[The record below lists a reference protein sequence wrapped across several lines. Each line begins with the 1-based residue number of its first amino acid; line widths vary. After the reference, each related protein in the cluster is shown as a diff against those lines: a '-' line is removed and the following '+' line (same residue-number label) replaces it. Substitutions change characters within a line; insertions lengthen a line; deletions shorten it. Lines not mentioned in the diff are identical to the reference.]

1 MTTVNQYAP
10 MMGRIVDDA
19 GRPTTAFQIW
29 LRELWRHTVGASTPS
44 GGGATVN
51 AAYFMG
57 AFGGAEDGEP
67 GMPGQAG
74 PQGPQGLPGVTMWLP
89 GEDGEDSFIQ
99 GPIGPTGA
107 TGSAGATGPA
117 GATIWLPGEDGEDA
131 ASFMTPRRLDEG
143 PLPTASVSF
152 NDQQALSFRVEN
164 RTSDPS
170 SPTVG
175 QIWLRT
181 DL

>member
-67 GMPGQAG
+67 GMPGQPG
-74 PQGPQGLPGVTMWLP
+74 PQGPQGLPGVTM
-89 GEDGEDSFIQ
+89 
-99 GPIGPTGA
+99 
-107 TGSAGATGPA
+107 
-117 GATIWLPGEDGEDA
+117 WLPGEDGEDA

-152 NDQQALSFRVEN
+152 NDQQALSFRIEN
-164 RTSDPS
+164 RTSDPGA
-170 SPTVG
+170 PTTG